1 MSLIPDPRCRRVIVS
16 RKRVDRLGVLL
27 ELRENLTLFARLRVL
42 QRLKVLD
49 FSPLGVR
56 HVVPQEVILNR
67 AHALALISAFVHWS
81 HGGL

>member
-1 MSLIPDPRCRRVIVS
+1 MS

-27 ELRENLTLFARLRVL
+27 EHRENLTLFARLGVL
-42 QRLKVLD
+42 ERLKVLD
-49 FSPLGVR
+49 FSSLGVR

-67 AHALALISAFVHWS
+67 ANALALISAIFHLS